1 MKKNKAEKT
10 YIESMHTQG
19 KIWTVA
25 ALLVMISVPLLFSI
39 FGGEELF
46 SAFPKWSVLSK
57 VLVSVISVYWTTA
70 IVEVITYTPMLG
82 AGGTYL
88 SFVTGN
94 ITNLKLPCALSAM
107 DRANVKANS
116 EEGEIIST
124 IAIGA
129 SSITTTVIL
138 AVGVLAFSPF
148 LGYITDPESILRP
161 AFVYVVP
168 ALFGALGASYFAKHW
183 RISIFPILVGILVYI
198 FVPTLAV
205 GTMIFVTI
213 VASVGGAFVMWK
225 LKLLK

>member
-1 MKKNKAEKT
+1 MKKTTEKT
-10 YIESMHTQG
+10 YIDSMHTQG
-19 KIWTVA
+19 KIWTVL
-25 ALLVMISVPLLFSI
+25 ALLVLISVPLLFSI

-70 IVEVITYTPMLG
+70 IIEVITYTPMLG

-116 EEGEIIST
+116 EEGEIVST
-124 IAIGA
+124 LAIGA

-138 AVGVLAFSPF
+138 AVGVIAFSPF

-225 LKLLK
+225 LNLLK

>member
-1 MKKNKAEKT
+1 MKNNKAEKT
-10 YIESMHTQG
+10 YVEQVHTQG

-46 SAFPKWSVLSK
+46 SAFPEWNVLSK

-138 AVGVLAFSPF
+138 AVGVLVFSPF

-213 VASVGGAFVMWK
+213 VASVGGALVMWK